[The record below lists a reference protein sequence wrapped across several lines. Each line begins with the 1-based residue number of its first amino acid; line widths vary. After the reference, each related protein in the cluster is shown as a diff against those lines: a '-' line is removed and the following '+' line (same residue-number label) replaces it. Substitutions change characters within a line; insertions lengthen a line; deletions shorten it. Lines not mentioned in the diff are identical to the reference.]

1 VTGHTEPFIADT
13 DPRPFWPKGLRRD
26 LRPLPQTMCE
36 ALRHSAARVPDRTAI
51 VFYGAEISYRELL
64 SRVETLAAWLQHEA
78 GLAFG
83 DRVLLDMQNSPH
95 FIIAY
100 QAILRAGG
108 VVVPVNPMNLADELA
123 YLASDSGA
131 KIALIGAELIARFK
145 TLSAAGLRIVV
156 AAYGEDIPVP
166 APFTL
171 PAVIAECVLPAE
183 LPPGFVSWA
192 AAMGETRPPRPD
204 TAGWNDLC
212 VMPYTSGTTGKP
224 KACMHPHSSAVF
236 TAVAQAEWYGFG
248 EDSVLTAFMP
258 MFHVAGMQFSMNGG
272 LSAGATLIVM
282 CRWDRDLIGPLFR
295 RYHVTAWSAAP
306 TMVVDVLAASSF
318 EPSDFKHLR
327 TLTGGGATMPA
338 AVVEELQQR
347 YGLTFVEGYGLSES
361 LSATHINPPDRAKP
375 QCLGIPIHETVSKVI
390 DPETLEDV
398 PDGTVGEIIIA
409 GPQIMRGYWN
419 RPDADAGVFLE
430 QDGHLFLRTGD
441 LGYRDDDGYYF
452 LVDRL
457 KRMISV
463 SGYKVWPAECEAM
476 LYRHPAIQECC
487 VIAAPDSHSGEL
499 VKAFVVLKAG
509 QALTAAELIQ
519 WARGI
524 MAAYKAPRQVEFVT
538 ALPRS
543 GSNKIDWRKLQDQER
558 ATVAGGTA

>member
-1 VTGHTEPFIADT
+1 VTGHTEPSIADSG
-13 DPRPFWPKGLRRD
+13 PRPFWPEGVRRSI
-26 LRPLPQTMCE
+26 RPLPCSMCE
-36 ALRHSAARVPDRTAI
+36 ALRLSAERVPDRTAI
-51 VFYGAEISYRELL
+51 VFYGAEISYRELWA
-64 SRVETLAAWLQHEA
+64 RVERLASWLQHE
-78 GLAFG
+78 GGIGKG
-83 DRVLLDMQNSPH
+83 DRVMVDMQNSPH

-108 VVVPVNPMNLADELA
+108 VVVPVNPMNLAEELA
-123 YLASDSGA
+123 YLAEDSGA
-131 KIALIGAELIARFK
+131 KVAFVGAELVGRF
-145 TLSAAGLRIVV
+145 SGLTGRLKVVV
-156 AAYGEDIPVP
+156 AAYGDEIPDP
-166 APFTL
+166 APFRL
-171 PAVIAECVLPAE
+171 PPVIGECVMPEKLPENVLPWAE
-183 LPPGFVSWA
+183 ALR
-192 AAMGETRPPRPD
+192 ETRPAKPD
-204 TAGWNDLC
+204 TASWNDLC

-224 KACMHPHSSAVF
+224 KACMHPHASAVF
-236 TAVAQAEWYGFG
+236 TGVAQAEWYGFDG
-248 EDSVLTAFMP
+248 DSVITAFMP
-258 MFHVAGMQFSMNGG
+258 LFHVAGMQFSMNGG

-295 RYHVTAWSAAP
+295 RYKVTAWSAAP
-306 TMVVDVLAASSF
+306 TMVVDVLAADSF
-318 EPSDFKHLR
+318 APSDFSHLR

-338 AVVEELQQR
+338 AIAEELKRR

-375 QCLGIPIHETVSKVI
+375 QCLGIPIHETISRVI
-390 DPETLEDV
+390 DPESLTEM
-398 PDGTVGEIIIA
+398 PDGEIGEIIIA

-430 QDGHLFLRTGD
+430 QEGHLFLRTGD
-441 LGYRDDDGYYF
+441 LGYRDADGYFF

-487 VIAAPDSHSGEL
+487 VIAAPDSHSGEM
-499 VKAFVVLKAG
+499 VKAFVVVKAG
-509 QALTAAELIQ
+509 QTLTAPELIQ

-524 MAAYKAPRQVEFVT
+524 MAAYKAPREVAFVE

-543 GSNKIDWRKLQDQER
+543 GSNKIDWRRLQDEER
-558 ATVAGGTA
+558 ARAAGGRP